1 MTKITRVKTGSKLED
16 FSSYSRAVAV
26 GDWILLSNTAG
37 RNPETQEIPED
48 LLEQTHQVFANI
60 ERALKAVGSGL
71 ADVVQ
76 TRVHLKSPE
85 DAYAVMEVHGEKFRG
100 IDPVTTVT
108 CPPMASDAYKVEI
121 EVTAWRGA
129 SGLPDETITLSS

>member
-1 MTKITRVKTGSKLED
+1 MTKITRVKSGSKLEE

-37 RNPETQEIPED
+37 RNPDTQEIPED
-48 LLEQTHQVFANI
+48 LLEQTHQVFTNI
-60 ERALKAVGSGL
+60 ERALEAVGSGL

-76 TRVHLKSPE
+76 TRVYLKSAD
-85 DAYAVMEVHGEKFRG
+85 DAYAVMEVHGAKFRG

-129 SGLPDETITLSS
+129 ADLPAETVSLAR

>member
-1 MTKITRVKTGSKLED
+1 MTTKTKVKTGSKLEE

-26 GDWILLSNTAG
+26 GDWVLVSNTAG
-37 RNPETQEIPED
+37 RNPQTQEIPDD

-60 ERALKAVGSGL
+60 ARALEAVGSSL

-76 TRVHLKSPE
+76 TRVFLKSPE
-85 DAYAVMEVHGEKFRG
+85 DAHAVMEIHGAKFRG

-108 CPPMASDAYKVEI
+108 CPPMASDIYKVEI

-129 SGLPDETITLSS
+129 AGLPCETISLGS